1 MQSAF
6 DAVVFEKVSRAV
18 GQVVRRG
25 KSDLS
30 PATRLS
36 DDLALGRFGRL
47 KLAICLEEAFDVELE
62 DEDVEQFTVVG
73 DIVSYISHRY
83 FRDVDFAAA

>member
-6 DAVVFEKVSRAV
+6 DSVVFDKVSRAF
-18 GQVVRRG
+18 GQVVRG
-25 KSDLS
+25 QVDLS

-36 DDLALGRFGRL
+36 DDLALSRFGRL

-62 DEDVEQFTVVG
+62 DEDIEQFTVVG
-73 DIVSYISHRY
+73 DIVSYISSRY
-83 FRDVDFAAA
+83 FRDADCIVS